1 MTTYAIVET
10 GGKQYR
16 VRPGDRIDV
25 EKLDS
30 LVGSTVE
37 LTNVLAV
44 SRDGEITAGTP
55 FVEGVKVLVE
65 VDSLGRGKKLIVFK
79 YKSKVRYRR
88 KMGHRQPYSTLI
100 VKDIVTETPDQA
112 PPSVRKPRA
121 RKKVAD
127 GT

>member
-1 MTTYAIVET
+1 MITYAIVET

-16 VRPGDRIDV
+16 VRPGDCIDV

-30 LVGSTVE
+30 VVGSTVE

-44 SRDGEITAGTP
+44 SRDGEITAGAP
-55 FVEGVKVLVE
+55 FVEGVRVLVE

-79 YKSKVRYRR
+79 YKSKVRYKK
-88 KMGHRQPYSTLI
+88 KMGHRQSYSRLI
-100 VKDIVTETPDQA
+100 VKDIVTESPDPA
-112 PPSVRKPRA
+112 TRPIKTPRA
-121 RKKVAD
+121 RKKVTN